1 MSNRRTP
8 SPDPTS
14 ATGTGA
20 VRGVAGRTFSSL
32 RSRNLRW
39 YFAGLTVSQIGSW
52 IQLVATPW
60 LVLRLTGNGAILGL
74 TYAMQ
79 FVPILLLGAFAGVV
93 ADRYDKRRLLI
104 LTTTL
109 LGLDALALGVLT
121 LLGVITVPMIIVLS
135 ILLGIV
141 AAFDNPIRR
150 SFVPE
155 LVEPEDLTNAVSLN
169 NAVFTMARIVGP
181 SIAGICIATVGIG
194 WCFVLNAVSFVA
206 VVVALQVMRL
216 DQLHGT
222 GPIARAK
229 GQIRDGFVYAWRDRM
244 IRLATLSIFVVGV
257 LSFNY
262 QVVLPLM
269 AKRTFHAGAGAYAL
283 MFAATGVGSLTG
295 ALLSAHR
302 SRASGRLMV
311 NAVIGL
317 GVAMGLAALAPT
329 LWLEYLALVPMGM
342 AGMIFFS
349 MANAAVQER
358 AAPEIRGRITALF
371 SVAFLGSTPIGS
383 PIIGAVA
390 QSFGAR
396 AGFAIGSVAAL
407 VTGVVCLVVLHRWI
421 AESRA
426 AARSATTTSPA
437 EAPSG

>member
-1 MSNRRTP
+1 V
-8 SPDPTS
+8 S
-14 ATGTGA
+14 AA
-20 VRGVAGRTFSSL
+20 RGVAGRTFSSL
-32 RSRNLRW
+32 GSRNLRW
-39 YFAGLTVSQIGSW
+39 YFAGLTVSQVGSW

-60 LVLRLTGNGAILGL
+60 LVLRLTGNGAILGV

-93 ADRYDKRRLLI
+93 ADRYDKRTLLI
-104 LTTTL
+104 VTTTL
-109 LGLDALALGVLT
+109 LGLNALALGVLT
-121 LLGVITVPMIIVLS
+121 LTHVITVWMIIVLS

-155 LVEPEDLTNAVSLN
+155 IVEPDQLTNAVSLN

-194 WCFVLNAVSFVA
+194 WCFILNAVSFVA
-206 VVVALQVMRL
+206 VVVALQVMHV
-216 DQLHGT
+216 DQLHGH
-222 GPIARAK
+222 GPIAKAK
-229 GQIRDGFVYAWRDRM
+229 GQLRDGFVYAWRDKM

-269 AKRTFHAGAGAYAL
+269 AKREFHTGAGGYAL
-283 MFAATGVGSLTG
+283 MFAATGVGSLVG
-295 ALLSAHR
+295 ALFSAHR

-311 NAVIGL
+311 NSVVAF
-317 GVAMGLAALAPT
+317 GVAMGLAAVAPT
-329 LWLEYLALVPMGM
+329 LWLEYLALIPMGM
-342 AGMIFFS
+342 LGMVFFS
-349 MANAAVQER
+349 MANATVQER
-358 AAPEIRGRITALF
+358 AVPEIRGRITALF

-390 QSFGAR
+390 QSLGAR
-396 AGFAIGSVAAL
+396 VGFAIGAVAAL
-407 VTGVVCLVVLHRWI
+407 VTGLVCLAVLHRWI
-421 AESRA
+421 REARA
-426 AARSATTTSPA
+426 DRAVAATTTA
-437 EAPSG
+437 